1 MDYETARAIALEV
14 APDLH
19 IDDFNPSMPST
30 LVVRKTK
37 GSTAPFNIMLPVAL
51 DGSFHDI
58 PGRDAIPGQPAIE
71 PTDDHPGR
79 PAIPDQP
86 AVKARTKAGLIA
98 EAERN
103 SLIDSLN
110 SAKALL
116 P

>member
-1 MDYETARAIALEV
+1 MDYETARAIALDA

-37 GSTAPFNIMLPVAL
+37 GSGTPFNIMIPVAL
-51 DGSFHDI
+51 EDSFEDI
-58 PGRDAIPGQPAIE
+58 PGRDAIPEQPAIE

-79 PAIPDQP
+79 PAIPARP
-86 AVKARTKAGLIA
+86 AVKARTKAGQIA
-98 EAERN
+98 EVER
-103 SLIDSLN
+103 DSLLDAIK
-110 SAKALL
+110 SARKIL